1 MNVKDQN
8 TRLEEYKAGARR
20 LIMRF
25 ILIGSL
31 MIAGVGL
38 FILSMTINF
47 FDSASADQE
56 KWAARKELV
65 ESGKI
70 TPLDATV
77 LGKRYEK
84 NTFTTG
90 IRLEDRRTRTVHRHW
105 VELEIDTIGPYTR
118 DVPKKAYDQIKKDQK
133 IQVYPVDE
141 TYYIPAFQVGD
152 TGQTLNV
159 AKLVFLCLASLPL
172 LAGITGFCFAILSM
186 LRSRQ

>member
-1 MNVKDQN
+1 MPRVNVKDQN

-20 LIMRF
+20 LAMRF

-56 KWAARKELV
+56 KWAGRKELV

-105 VELEIDTIGPYTR
+105 VELEIDTI
-118 DVPKKAYDQIKKDQK
+118 
-133 IQVYPVDE
+133 
-141 TYYIPAFQVGD
+141 
-152 TGQTLNV
+152 
-159 AKLVFLCLASLPL
+159 
-172 LAGITGFCFAILSM
+172 
-186 LRSRQ
+186 